1 MFRKQINWLLGNR
14 YDYFR
19 CYYPG
24 NRGFLIPRLIRRL
37 VNKINFADHH
47 IQKIKNIDT
56 GSIIVYA
63 SKNKRTL
70 DFLYFHTKLKSLGLA
85 YPRIGFDFSFF
96 FLLPLKHLFRILICH
111 LDHFL
116 RHFRFKDA
124 YSAGYAIEELK
135 AGKGGFLFLIEEDDF
150 YRRFIQSK
158 PDPLFLL
165 VELQKNID
173 TSIIIIPEDII
184 YNTLPVRKTPRL
196 TDILFGIPEKPG
208 LLKLFFLLWR
218 RSEQIHV
225 EIAKPVNLRDFLCRP
240 DIEQLDSEFQT
251 HRLRKYLIDILNRQ
265 RRSITG
271 PVIKSQQEMTEDIL
285 TSKSLREY
293 LAHYAAENDLSLNRT
308 HKKAAAYLKEIAVD
322 SKVQIINL
330 ANWILTWMF
339 KKIFED
345 LVLDQ
350 EEIGR
355 MREKSTEGPLVLVP
369 CHKSHLDYLLLPY
382 IMFRNNMPVPHI
394 AAGKNLAFWPLGPIF
409 RAGGA
414 FFLRRTFKGNPLYA
428 KIFSAYLEK
437 LLFEGF
443 NIKIFIE
450 GGRSRTG
457 KLLAPRPGGLAMLI
471 DAFRNGACEK
481 LFFVPIFIGYDR
493 VIEEDAYLKELEGG
507 KKTPETLK
515 SLLSSKKILKLKYGK
530 VYMKFSEPIS
540 IGEYIKEKNIDLSR
554 VSPQEHLSFVKGFG
568 YKLINAVNKSAVAI
582 PHGIIA
588 AAALNCSKNTFTKKE
603 LLSLTNTY
611 MNLLIF
617 MKATLSDALQI
628 DPDNVLKSVIDN
640 FIQRNFIELAD
651 EDDKDMSEHTTFIVK
666 HNKRPVLNYYKNSLI
681 PFFSTF
687 AYTASAILELDSFRF
702 SSSDLVQRYKFL
714 EKLFLEEFFFDENI
728 KAEENISQCIKGFI
742 HEGIIVPDVQIND
755 QFMITSEGLRKLKW
769 IAIFLLP
776 FLESY
781 RTALNY
787 FEKYATDKHDE
798 KEKIKKIH
806 SIGTKLYKI
815 RLISLKES
823 LSLITYKNAVRYFS
837 GNGINGSEDK
847 VTIEFYKEILDRL
860 IRLTGA

>member
-1 MFRKQINWLLGNR
+1 MFRKQIDWLLGNR

-47 IQKIKNIDT
+47 IQKIQNIDQ

-293 LAHYAAENDLSLNRT
+293 LAHYAAENRLSLNRT

-322 SKVQIINL
+322 SKVQIVNL

-382 IMFRNNMPVPHI
+382 VMFRNNMPVPHI

-568 YKLINAVNKSAVAI
+568 YKLINAINKSAVAI

-837 GNGINGSEDK
+837 DNGINGSEDK